1 MGVQKSSNDGVESND
16 LGRDGVVPDFL
27 AWAYQFVVLLGVFVP
42 LLLSGFG
49 YELEI
54 PAGLRLE

>member
-1 MGVQKSSNDGVESND
+1 MGVQKSSNHGGESNN
-16 LGRDGVVPDFL
+16 LGRDGVEPEFL
-27 AWAYQFVVLLGVFVP
+27 AWAYQFVVLLRVFVP

-54 PAGLRLE
+54 WAGLRLG